1 MSSHKA
7 QVVATNNHI
16 EEDVTLLIEGT
27 TVKCFISYCPYELEV
42 GKTYDVELTLNLSD
56 NYEIERAETIQTL
69 AEHTNRGYSYIL
81 YGDLRNDILMTEKYV
96 SGAYDTAIFEFRDP
110 NIRQTLNHI
119 QKEEQQ
125 HGESVFK
132 YMESMGLY
140 NPQ

>member
-81 YGDLRNDILMTEKYV
+81 YGDLRNDILMTFTSINVE
-96 SGAYDTAIFEFRDP
+96 GIHYDHPECNDHFIKLKVERIDASF
-110 NIRQTLNHI
+110 H
-119 QKEEQQ
+119 
-125 HGESVFK
+125 
-132 YMESMGLY
+132 
-140 NPQ
+140 

>member
-1 MSSHKA
+1 MSLHKA

-81 YGDLRNDILMTEKYV
+81 YGDLRNDILMTFTSINVE
-96 SGAYDTAIFEFRDP
+96 GIHYDHPECNDHFIKLKVERIDASF
-110 NIRQTLNHI
+110 H
-119 QKEEQQ
+119 
-125 HGESVFK
+125 
-132 YMESMGLY
+132 
-140 NPQ
+140 

>member
-1 MSSHKA
+1 MSLHKA

-56 NYEIERAETIQTL
+56 NYEIERTETIQTL

-81 YGDLRNDILMTEKYV
+81 YGDLRNDILMTFTSIDVE
-96 SGAYDTAIFEFRDP
+96 GIHYDHPECNDHFIKLKVERIDASF
-110 NIRQTLNHI
+110 H
-119 QKEEQQ
+119 
-125 HGESVFK
+125 
-132 YMESMGLY
+132 
-140 NPQ
+140 

>member
-56 NYEIERAETIQTL
+56 NYEIERTETIQTL

-81 YGDLRNDILMTEKYV
+81 YGDLRNDILMTFTSINVE
-96 SGAYDTAIFEFRDP
+96 GIHYDHPECNDHFIKLKVERIDASF
-110 NIRQTLNHI
+110 H
-119 QKEEQQ
+119 
-125 HGESVFK
+125 
-132 YMESMGLY
+132 
-140 NPQ
+140 

>member
-1 MSSHKA
+1 MRSHKA

-81 YGDLRNDILMTEKYV
+81 YGDLRNDILMTFTSINVE
-96 SGAYDTAIFEFRDP
+96 GIHYDHPECNDHFIKLKVERIDASF
-110 NIRQTLNHI
+110 H
-119 QKEEQQ
+119 
-125 HGESVFK
+125 
-132 YMESMGLY
+132 
-140 NPQ
+140 

>member
-56 NYEIERAETIQTL
+56 NYEIERTETIQTL

-81 YGDLRNDILMTEKYV
+81 YGDLRNDILMTFTSINFE
-96 SGAYDTAIFEFRDP
+96 GIHYDHPECNDHFIKLKVERIDASF
-110 NIRQTLNHI
+110 H
-119 QKEEQQ
+119 
-125 HGESVFK
+125 
-132 YMESMGLY
+132 
-140 NPQ
+140 

>member
-1 MSSHKA
+1 MSLHKA

-56 NYEIERAETIQTL
+56 NYEIERAKTIQTL

-81 YGDLRNDILMTEKYV
+81 YGDLRNDILMTFTSINVE
-96 SGAYDTAIFEFRDP
+96 GIHYDHPECNDHFIKLKVERIDASF
-110 NIRQTLNHI
+110 H
-119 QKEEQQ
+119 
-125 HGESVFK
+125 
-132 YMESMGLY
+132 
-140 NPQ
+140 

>member
-56 NYEIERAETIQTL
+56 NYEIERTETIQTL

-81 YGDLRNDILMTEKYV
+81 YGDLRNDILMTFTSIDVE
-96 SGAYDTAIFEFRDP
+96 GIHYDHPECNDHFIKLKVERIDASF
-110 NIRQTLNHI
+110 H
-119 QKEEQQ
+119 
-125 HGESVFK
+125 
-132 YMESMGLY
+132 
-140 NPQ
+140 

>member
-81 YGDLRNDILMTEKYV
+81 YGDLRNDILMTFTSIDVE
-96 SGAYDTAIFEFRDP
+96 GIHYDHPECNDHFIKLKVERIDASF
-110 NIRQTLNHI
+110 H
-119 QKEEQQ
+119 
-125 HGESVFK
+125 
-132 YMESMGLY
+132 
-140 NPQ
+140 